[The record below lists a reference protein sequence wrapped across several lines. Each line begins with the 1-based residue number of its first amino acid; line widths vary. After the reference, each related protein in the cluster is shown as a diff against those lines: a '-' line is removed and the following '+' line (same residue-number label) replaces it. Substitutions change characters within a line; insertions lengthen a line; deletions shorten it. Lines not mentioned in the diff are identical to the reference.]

1 MKRLVVA
8 ALASALVIGL
18 QCQAALAQPKNNPDS
33 NTLWYWI
40 SHGQPLPLV
49 ISGWI
54 VGGAA
59 AITSFVITEKHGNPG
74 VRHVSYGTAYGVT
87 SLGCMVVYPM
97 VATVAI
103 NRPLT
108 PREAYVGM
116 ADCALPF
123 VGGWIVDAI
132 LPHDAWTDGLPPR
145 KVRHHHS

>member
-8 ALASALVIGL
+8 ALALMLVVAL
-18 QCQAALAQPKNNPDS
+18 QPQAAQAQPNNNPNS

-59 AITSFVITEKHGNPG
+59 AITSFIITEKHGNPG

-87 SLGCMVVYPM
+87 SGACMAVYPI
-97 VATVAI
+97 VATIAI

-116 ADCALPF
+116 ADCALPL

-132 LPHDAWTDGLPPR
+132 LPHDAWIDGLPPR
-145 KVRHHHS
+145 ARHHHG

>member
-1 MKRLVVA
+1 MKRFSVA
-8 ALASALVIGL
+8 ALAAVLLIGL
-18 QCQAALAQPKNNPDS
+18 QAESAYAQPKNNPDT
-33 NTLWYWI
+33 NTFWYWI

-59 AITSFVITEKHGNPG
+59 AVTSFIMTEKHGNPG

-87 SLGCMVVYPM
+87 AAGCMIVYPM

-108 PREAYVGM
+108 PREAYMGM
-116 ADCALPF
+116 ADCALPWL
-123 VGGWIVDAI
+123 GGWIVDAI
-132 LPHDAWTDGLPPR
+132 LPHDPWTDGLPPR
-145 KVRHHHS
+145 KAHHHG